1 MKDSLHLLHFIE
13 DLLIDEDGQSLSDIQ
28 RHIIEDLLKGKTYK
42 EIADSYDYDEKHI
55 GDVSRNK
62 IFKVLSKQLGLEEK
76 EVNKSNFRWVIEKTI
91 NTQFLALNANNNY
104 CVNSPQPETIQSTE
118 NKEQSSQGRFYHDLT
133 LAPKIISNFC
143 DRTSELEILTE
154 RILTQKQPLIS
165 VLGLSGIG
173 KTTLVRYFVE
183 LNLENF
189 EVIIWKNLKISNC
202 LDTIINDI
210 LTKINTDF
218 ILNDHDKLTLFLK
231 LLQQKKCL
239 IIFDNVQELFSE
251 GELAGQYSTK
261 HKEYQKLF
269 SIITTEIEHQS
280 SVILISQEK
289 CSEMY
294 YYDGKLDLLELQ
306 GLHNQEI
313 FNNLGLKDE
322 ESWLKLVQLYEGNL
336 SHLKDIAVLINDVYD
351 GHVSEFLVIDDPI
364 ITTKMQVIFTKNFER
379 LSPQEKEI
387 TIALS
392 KLEKAITRN
401 ELKLNLSLS
410 DLDFIQGLQSLQKRF
425 LVKKIEAEKTLIELS
440 PIYKS
445 FISQSL

>member
-306 GLHNQEI
+306 GL
-313 FNNLGLKDE
+313 
-322 ESWLKLVQLYEGNL
+322 
-336 SHLKDIAVLINDVYD
+336 
-351 GHVSEFLVIDDPI
+351 
-364 ITTKMQVIFTKNFER
+364 
-379 LSPQEKEI
+379 
-387 TIALS
+387 
-392 KLEKAITRN
+392 
-401 ELKLNLSLS
+401 
-410 DLDFIQGLQSLQKRF
+410 QSLQKRF